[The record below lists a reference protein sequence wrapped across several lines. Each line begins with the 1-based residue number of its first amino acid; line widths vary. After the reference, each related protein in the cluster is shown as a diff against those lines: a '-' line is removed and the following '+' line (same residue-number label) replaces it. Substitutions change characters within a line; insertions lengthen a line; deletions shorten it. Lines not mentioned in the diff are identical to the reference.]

1 MVIEKENPL
10 LNTQITFK
18 EKLTVLRIYWFKC
31 FKSFCYN
38 FVLNF
43 VQLTFLPYTIT
54 NILNLL
60 LFT

>member
-1 MVIEKENPL
+1 MVIEKENPI
-10 LNTQITFK
+10 LNTQITLK
-18 EKLTVLRIYWFKC
+18 EKRTVLRIYW

-60 LFT
+60 LYTY